1 MALPLSASDIA
12 MKKYS
17 DLFVFPLLLS
27 LLGCGGETTTT
38 EEESAS
44 ITTPPTASV
53 KPTPVAS
60 PPLPTPSVSAPVGQ
74 QQAATQNSFWAV
86 NQHLDQG
93 GTFYLYLS
101 SEQLMSKMD
110 NFMETMGGLVDA
122 AGQEL
127 GEEEQQMAT
136 AGMDMV
142 RTFFEQSGI
151 RDISGMGMSSF
162 EAEKDFHRNS
172 MVVHHYPERKDGLLW
187 KVMGAQ
193 PHEQQILKMLPTDTV
208 LSVQADLD
216 AVAAFDWMRK
226 FITDTA
232 PPEAVAEMAK
242 GLAQMNQAIKFE
254 DLLRSTGGE
263 LGFFV
268 TLNEQNQIPVPLP
281 LPPDALQGLQLT
293 FSEPG
298 LALVL
303 KVKDQQL
310 MTMISQLMQNPEM
323 APMLKQSVENGITIH
338 TLTPPEEL
346 PVPIDLTPTLM
357 QTGDYIVLTSS
368 QKLAKDILAVQSG
381 KSEGLAGTEEFKR
394 LANGLNLQGN
404 QLHFMSSRLGKEYSK
419 LSKFGLAMAEMQAA
433 NDPDPQAKQVL
444 DLAKKF
450 MDVDGSKA
458 SGQLTV
464 MQVTAEGMVMKSQST
479 SDPIGATVPL
489 LLVGGGG
496 IAASMLL
503 PALASAKSKANA
515 VKSQNNLRQLYFG
528 LSGVAANNDG
538 QLPTADKWCDVL
550 LPEIGAPIVF
560 VSPLDSF
567 TLDLI
572 NKGEKASSY
581 AMNAAVAGKSL
592 DELNPKTILL
602 FEADLGWNGTGGLKE
617 AEENIPFYV
626 TPSMPV
632 VFADGS
638 SAHVPVGD
646 LRLMR
651 WTP

>member
-1 MALPLSASDIA
+1 

-53 KPTPVAS
+53 KPTPVES
-60 PPLPTPSVSAPVGQ
+60 PPLPTPSVSTPVGQ

-172 MVVHHYPERKDGLLW
+172 MVVHHYPERKDGLIW

-323 APMLKQSVENGITIH
+323 APMLKQSVENGITMH

-357 QTGDYIVLTSS
+357 QAGDYIVLTSS

-419 LSKFGLAMAEMQAA
+419 LNKFGLAMAEMQAA

-479 SDPIGATVPL
+479 GDPIGATVPL
-489 LLVGGGG
+489 LLAGGSG

-503 PALASAKSKANA
+503 PALARAKAKANA
-515 VKSQNNLRQLYFG
+515 LKSTYNAGQLTKTMIFTA
-528 LSGVAANNDG
+528 LDNDG
-538 QLPTADKWCDVL
+538 NLPDSDKWCDSIFKEVGTL
-550 LPEIGAPIVF
+550 KVF
-560 VSPLDSF
+560 ASPQDPFAMSQV
-567 TLDLI
+567 DEGI
-572 NKGEKASSY
+572 KVSSY
-581 AMNAAVAGKSL
+581 AFNKALSGKK
-592 DELNPKTILL
+592 EAEVNPNTVMI
-602 FEADLGWNGTGGLKE
+602 FETDLGWNGSGGLE
-617 AEENIPFYV
+617 DALEFLEFFDGQAIAVGTVDGAVRQVSDPFV
-626 TPSMPV
+626 
-632 VFADGS
+632 
-638 SAHVPVGD
+638 
-646 LRLMR
+646 LRQMR
-651 WTP
+651 WDP